1 MFYLSRAEQVALVAI
16 LALLLTGAGVLSY
29 ARGQHSAETGRSE
42 PIFLPA
48 PEGGGGGEIVVNV
61 SGAVAQPGVYRLNGG
76 ARVSDA
82 VARAGGPA
90 PEADLT
96 ALNLAARLDDGDK
109 LVVPSRS
116 DNPQSAE
123 KAPPA
128 GAFARRISLN
138 QATSEQLQ
146 SLPGI
151 GPVYADRIVAYR
163 DKKLREEGR
172 GFQSADE
179 LLNVPGIGP
188 KRFAAVRD
196 LIAP

>member
-29 ARGQHSAETGRSE
+29 AKGQHSAETGRSE
-42 PIFLPA
+42 PIFVPA
-48 PEGGGGGEIVVNV
+48 PDGVGGEIVVDV
-61 SGAVAQPGVYRLNGG
+61 SGAVAQPGVYRLRAT

-82 VARAGGPA
+82 VERAGGPA

-96 ALNLAARLDDGDK
+96 ALNFAARLNDGDK

-116 DNPQSAE
+116 DSPQSAE
-123 KAPPA
+123 KAPPV

-138 QATSEQLQ
+138 QATSVELQ

-163 DKKLREEGR
+163 EKKLREGGR

-196 LIAP
+196 LVTP

>member
-29 ARGQHSAETGRSE
+29 AKGQHSAEMERGE
-42 PIFLPA
+42 PIFVPA
-48 PEGGGGGEIVVNV
+48 PEDVGGEIVVDV
-61 SGAVAQPGVYRLNGG
+61 SGAVAQPGVYRLDAK

-82 VARAGGPA
+82 VERAGGPA
-90 PEADLT
+90 PEADVA
-96 ALNLAARLDDGDK
+96 ALNLAAQLDDGDK

-116 DNPQSAE
+116 DNPHAADRSPSTHAS
-123 KAPPA
+123 
-128 GAFARRISLN
+128 ARRISLN
-138 QATSEQLQ
+138 QATSEELQ

-163 DKKLREEGR
+163 EKKRREEGR

-188 KRFAAVRD
+188 KRYAAVRD
-196 LIAP
+196 LVTP

>member
-29 ARGQHSAETGRSE
+29 ARGQRSAETGRSE
-42 PIFLPA
+42 PIFVPA
-48 PEGGGGGEIVVNV
+48 PDGVGGEIVVDV

-76 ARVSDA
+76 ALVSDA
-82 VARAGGPA
+82 VERAGGPA

-109 LVVPSRS
+109 LVVPTRS
-116 DNPQSAE
+116 DSPQSAE
-123 KAPPA
+123 KGPSPS
-128 GAFARRISLN
+128 AFARRISLN
-138 QATSEQLQ
+138 QATAEELE

-151 GPVYADRIVAYR
+151 GPVYAQRIVAYR
-163 DKKLREEGR
+163 EKKLREGGR

-196 LIAP
+196 LVTP

>member
-29 ARGQHSAETGRSE
+29 ARGQHSAETGRTE

-48 PEGGGGGEIVVNV
+48 PDGVGGEIVVDV
-61 SGAVAQPGVYRLNGG
+61 SGAVAQPGVYRLQGM

-82 VARAGGPA
+82 IERAGGPA

-96 ALNLAARLDDGDK
+96 SLNLAARLDDGDK

-163 DKKLREEGR
+163 EKKFREEGR

-179 LLNVPGIGP
+179 LLNVPGIGS
-188 KRFAAVRD
+188 KRFAAIRD

>member
-16 LALLLTGAGVLSY
+16 LALLLTDAGVLSY
-29 ARGQHSAETGRSE
+29 AKGQHSADTGRDE
-42 PIFLPA
+42 PIFVPA
-48 PEGGGGGEIVVNV
+48 PEGVGGEIVVAV

-82 VARAGGPA
+82 VEQAGGAA
-90 PEADLT
+90 PEADLA
-96 ALNLAARLDDGDK
+96 ALNLAARIHDGDK
-109 LVVPSRS
+109 LVVPTRP
-116 DNPQSAE
+116 DGPQSVE
-123 KAPPA
+123 KGPSPR
-128 GAFARRISLN
+128 AFARRISLN
-138 QATSEQLQ
+138 QATAEELE

-151 GPVYADRIVAYR
+151 GPVYAQRIVAYR
-163 DKKLREEGR
+163 EKKLREGGR

-196 LIAP
+196 LVTP

>member
-29 ARGQHSAETGRSE
+29 ARGQHSADTGRSE

-76 ARVSDA
+76 DRVSDA
-82 VARAGGPA
+82 IERAHGPA

-96 ALNLAARLDDGDK
+96 ALNLAARLADGDK
-109 LVVPSRS
+109 LEVPTRS
-116 DNPQSAE
+116 DSPQSAE

-138 QATSEQLQ
+138 QATADELE

-163 DKKLREEGR
+163 EKKLREDGR

-196 LIAP
+196 LVTP